1 MLQEGCQVSHE
12 IIFIKGSMKYKVLN
26 KPYLV
31 GHSCSDDTLFKRSI
45 LVFYLKK
52 KKSSLNKLSI
62 QKLLRLDLMNSL

>member
-1 MLQEGCQVSHE
+1 
-12 IIFIKGSMKYKVLN
+12 MKYNVLN

-31 GHSCSDDTLFKRSI
+31 GHSCSEDTLFKRSI
-45 LVFYLKK
+45 LVFYLK